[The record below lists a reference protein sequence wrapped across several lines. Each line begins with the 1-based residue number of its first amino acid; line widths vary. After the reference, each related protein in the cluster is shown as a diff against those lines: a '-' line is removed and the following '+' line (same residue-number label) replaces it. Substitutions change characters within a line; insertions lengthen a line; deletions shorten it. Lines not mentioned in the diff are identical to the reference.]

1 MHFSRLS
8 CVFLSVRLS
17 LFPGSSSMTEAG
29 TLVPSEAGS
38 TESET
43 AAVAGGPSPLSAKA
57 VYVPASPAVS
67 PTI

>member
-1 MHFSRLS
+1 
-8 CVFLSVRLS
+8 
-17 LFPGSSSMTEAG
+17 MTEAG
-29 TLVPSEAGS
+29 TLVPPSEEAGS

-57 VYVPASPAVS
+57 VYVPASPAVT